1 MFKFNAHQLC
11 QLSAN
16 LGQTQLVKLLRFLSA
31 LSAASLL
38 TLTPSFAQ
46 TPANNGASF
55 ANIGRPATAS
65 EIKAWDIDVRP
76 DFLGLPKGSGTAA
89 KGTDIWEAKCASCH
103 GSFGEAN
110 NIFSPLI
117 GGTTKNDIK
126 TGRVASLTDN
136 SYPGRTTMMKVA
148 TLSTLWDY
156 INRAMPWNQ
165 PKSLSSDEVYAVLAY
180 MLHTA
185 DVIPE
190 NYVLSHETMAQVQKL
205 LPNRNGMTTNHALW
219 PGPEFKG
226 SVKPDVIAKR
236 CMSNCADTT
245 TVASA
250 LPDHARN
257 AHGNL
262 VEQNRLVGPQR
273 GQNTDQQPKS
283 PSVASANSDPIRIA
297 TVAAEKQGTAP
308 TGSPNNEIKAAP
320 TVALLTAKDVS
331 KILSQNSCSACHG
344 MDTKLVGPSF
354 KEIAAKYGKKNSA
367 TYLEDKIKKGG
378 AGVWGAI
385 PMPAQGISD
394 DNAKLVARWLAQ

>member
-1 MFKFNAHQLC
+1 MFKSNQPSLTNLSSMRNPINSIKRFTFLLSIPVVALLAVGHNA
-11 QLSAN
+11 
-16 LGQTQLVKLLRFLSA
+16 
-31 LSAASLL
+31 
-38 TLTPSFAQ
+38 PYAQ
-46 TPANNGASF
+46 TSTNKNTSF
-55 ANIGRPATAS
+55 SNIGRPATPS

-89 KGTDIWEAKCASCH
+89 KGTEIWEAKCASCH

-126 TGRVASLTDN
+126 TGRVASLTEN

-165 PKSLSSDEVYAVLAY
+165 PKSLSPDEVYSVLAY

-185 DVIPE
+185 DVIPDT
-190 NYVLSHETMAQVQKL
+190 YVLSHETMAQVQKL
-205 LPNRNGMTTNHALW
+205 LPNRNGLTTNHAMW
-219 PGPEFKG
+219 PGSEFNG
-226 SVKPDVIAKR
+226 TTKPDVMAKR
-236 CMSNCADTT
+236 CMNNCVDAT
-245 TVASA
+245 TVASS
-250 LPDHARN
+250 LPDYARN

-262 VEQNRLVGPQR
+262 VEQNRLIGPQR
-273 GQNTDQQPKS
+273 GQNTDLQPKS
-283 PSVASANSDPIRIA
+283 PATVPATASANSPTA
-297 TVAAEKQGTAP
+297 TASSTTEAKPSTAAE
-308 TGSPNNEIKAAP
+308 
-320 TVALLTAKDVS
+320 LLTAKDVS
-331 KILSQNSCSACHG
+331 KILSQNNCSACHG

-354 KEIAAKYGKKNSA
+354 KEIAAKYGKKNMA
-367 TYLEDKIKKGG
+367 PYLEGKIKKGG

>member
-1 MFKFNAHQLC
+1 MFKFNANPIS
-11 QLSAN
+11 QLSAHSS
-16 LGQTQLVKLLRFLSA
+16 QTPAFKLLRFLSV

-38 TLTPSFAQ
+38 TLTPSLAQ
-46 TPANNGASF
+46 TTANNGTNF
-55 ANIGRPATAS
+55 ANIGRPATTS

-126 TGRVASLTDN
+126 TGRVASLNDN

-190 NYVLSHETMAQVQKL
+190 GYVLSHESMAQVQQL

-226 SVKPDVIAKR
+226 PTKPDVIAKR
-236 CMSNCADTT
+236 CMSNCVDST

-250 LPDHARN
+250 LPDYARN

-283 PSVASANSDPIRIA
+283 PAVVLANSDPM
-297 TVAAEKQGTAP
+297 
-308 TGSPNNEIKAAP
+308 
-320 TVALLTAKDVS
+320 LTAKDVS
-331 KILSQNSCSACHG
+331 KILSQNNCSACHG

-354 KEIAAKYGKKNSA
+354 KEIAAKYSKKNSA
-367 TYLEDKIKKGG
+367 PYLEDKIKKGG

>member
-1 MFKFNAHQLC
+1 MFKFKAYPLSQLR
-11 QLSAN
+11 AN
-16 LGQTQLVKLLRFLSA
+16 LGQTPVFTLLRFLSVFF
-31 LSAASLL
+31 AASLL

-46 TPANNGASF
+46 TPANAGSNF

-165 PKSLSSDEVYAVLAY
+165 PKSLSSDEVYTVLAY

-190 NYVLSHETMAQVQKL
+190 NYVLSHETMAQVQQL

-219 PGPEFKG
+219 PGSEFKG
-226 SVKPDVIAKR
+226 TAKPDVTAKR
-236 CMSNCADTT
+236 CMSNCVDAT

-250 LPDHARN
+250 LPDYARN

-283 PSVASANSDPIRIA
+283 PTVGLANPDPIRIA
-297 TVAAEKQGTAP
+297 TVTAEKSGTAATASP
-308 TGSPNNEIKAAP
+308 TNETKAAP

-354 KEIAAKYGKKNSA
+354 KEIAAKYSKKNSA
-367 TYLEDKIKKGG
+367 PYLEDKIKKGS